1 MDAFWR
7 PAWYKA
13 NTDLWVDPFLID
25 MLSQRQ
31 IRYLLAIA
39 DTGSLTAAATR
50 LFVAQPAL
58 SRQLSQA
65 EEALGFALF
74 VREPRGVVPTPAG
87 ALFLERARGVV
98 ALLDEAVDEA
108 RRLERGEAG
117 TLRLLH
123 SSSVPVAG
131 PVLETLQAFTAAL
144 PGVRVDL
151 DRLSSEQQGEE
162 IAAGRADMG
171 LIRQPV
177 LKRSQ
182 ALIERPLPAEGLW
195 AAIPAGHRLAGEVGA
210 IALVELQDVCF
221 VSAVHR
227 ERGGLARRVTDL
239 CLAAG
244 FVPALAAGQSRKT
257 SMLTLVAAGFG
268 VAVIPACMCGMAP
281 PGVVHRPI
289 ADPAA
294 TSVASIILPEATS
307 PLALRFA
314 EMLEGRWA
322 ARV

>member
-1 MDAFWR
+1 
-7 PAWYKA
+7 
-13 NTDLWVDPFLID
+13 
-25 MLSQRQ
+25 MLSPRQ

-74 VREPRGVVPTPAG
+74 VREPRGVAPTPAG
-87 ALFLERARGVV
+87 ALFLDRVRGVA

-108 RRLERGEAG
+108 RRLERGEVG
-117 TLRLLH
+117 VLRLLH

-131 PVLETLQAFTAAL
+131 PVLETLQAFAAAL

-151 DRLSSEQQGEE
+151 DRVSSEQQGEE
-162 IAAGRADMG
+162 IVSGRADMG
-171 LIRQPV
+171 LVRLPV

-182 ALIERPLPAEGLW
+182 ALIERLLPAESLW
-195 AAIPAGHRLAGEVGA
+195 AAIPAGHPLAGEAGA
-210 IALVELQDVCF
+210 MALVELRDACF

-239 CLAAG
+239 CLEAG
-244 FVPALAAGQSRKT
+244 FVPALAAVQSRKT

-281 PGVVHRPI
+281 PGVILRPI

-294 TSVASIILPEATS
+294 TSIASIILPEAAS

-314 EMLEGRWA
+314 ALLEARWA

>member
-1 MDAFWR
+1 
-7 PAWYKA
+7 
-13 NTDLWVDPFLID
+13 
-25 MLSQRQ
+25 MLSPRQ

-74 VREPRGVVPTPAG
+74 VREPRGVAPTPAG
-87 ALFLERARGVV
+87 ALFLERVRGVA

-108 RRLERGEAG
+108 RRLERGEVG
-117 TLRLLH
+117 VLRLLH

-131 PVLETLQAFTAAL
+131 PVLETLQAFAAAL

-151 DRLSSEQQGEE
+151 DRVSSEQQGEE
-162 IAAGRADMG
+162 IVSGRADMG
-171 LIRQPV
+171 LVRLPV

-182 ALIERPLPAEGLW
+182 ALIERPLPAESLW
-195 AAIPAGHRLAGEVGA
+195 AAIPASHPLAGEAGA
-210 IALVELQDVCF
+210 MALVELRDACF

-239 CLAAG
+239 CLEAG
-244 FVPALAAGQSRKT
+244 FVPALAAVQSRKT

-281 PGVVHRPI
+281 PGVILRPI

-294 TSVASIILPEATS
+294 TSIASIILPEAAS

-314 EMLEGRWA
+314 ALLEARWA

>member
-1 MDAFWR
+1 
-7 PAWYKA
+7 
-13 NTDLWVDPFLID
+13 
-25 MLSQRQ
+25 MLSPRQ

-58 SRQLSQA
+58 SRQLSQV

-74 VREPRGVVPTPAG
+74 VREPRGVAPTPAG
-87 ALFLERARGVV
+87 ALFLERVRGV
-98 ALLDEAVDEA
+98 AAILDEAVDEA

-117 TLRLLH
+117 VLRLLH

-131 PVLETLQAFTAAL
+131 PVLETLQAFAAAL

-151 DRLSSEQQGEE
+151 DRVASEQQGEE
-162 IAAGRADMG
+162 IVAGRADMG
-171 LIRQPV
+171 LVRLPV

-182 ALIERPLPAEGLW
+182 ALIERPLPAESLW
-195 AAIPAGHRLAGEVGA
+195 AAIPAGHPLAGEAGA
-210 IALVELQDVCF
+210 MALVELRDACF

-244 FVPALAAGQSRKT
+244 FVPALAAVQSRKT

-281 PGVVHRPI
+281 PGVILRPI
-289 ADPAA
+289 ADPDA
-294 TSVASIILPEATS
+294 TSIASIILPEAAS
-307 PLALRFA
+307 PPALRFA
-314 EMLEGRWA
+314 ALLEACWTVG
-322 ARV
+322 V